1 MAVQE
6 VNMSKADVVAAAN
19 VIAVNPEA
27 DGKALSGMIEASQAL
42 DLANKSL
49 KVALQKCQ
57 AMDRVQ

>member
-6 VNMSKADVVAAAN
+6 VNMSKADVVAAAK
-19 VIAVNPEA
+19 VIAVNPKA